1 MKHILNLGRFLACE
15 GFKPWQDT
23 RHYMSKQSKWERIYS
38 VVKQIPE
45 GRVATYGQIATLAGY
60 YRQARQVGYALHAV
74 PSDDIPWHRVI
85 NAQGKISLNHEMGGA
100 VQRKM
105 LENEGV
111 VFSPAGIIAL
121 RLFQWQPILDPLDKL
136 SQD

>member
-1 MKHILNLGRFLACE
+1 MNK
-15 GFKPWQDT
+15 
-23 RHYMSKQSKWERIYS
+23 SSKWEVIYS

-45 GRVATYGQIATLAGY
+45 GKVATYGQIATLAGF

-85 NAQGKISLNHEMGGA
+85 NAQGKISLNLEMGGA
-100 VQRKM
+100 VQRKL

-111 VFSPAGIIAL
+111 VFSPAGIISL
-121 RLFQWQPILDPLDKL
+121 GTYQWQPKVDPLET
-136 SQD
+136 QT

>member
-1 MKHILNLGRFLACE
+1 MTKL
-15 GFKPWQDT
+15 
-23 RHYMSKQSKWERIYS
+23 SKWEQIYS

-45 GRVATYGQIATLAGY
+45 GKVATYGQIATLAGY

-100 VQRKM
+100 VQRKR
-105 LENEGV
+105 LEEEGV
-111 VFSPAGIIAL
+111 IFTPAGVVPL
-121 RLFQWQPILDPLDKL
+121 GLYQWQPTIDPLEA
-136 SQD
+136 